1 MALPI
6 INDKPKY
13 EMVIPSTKKKVRFRP
28 FLVKEQKVLLLAF
41 ESKDKRGIVR
51 AILDTIESCIE
62 EKIDVYKL
70 ATFDVDY
77 AFSQIRA
84 KSVGEVVHLNI
95 DCSKCEVKNEA
106 SLNLDKIEVDVKK
119 QNMIVKL
126 TDTIS
131 LKFKYPDYNYF
142 INDNKFFT
150 NESDI
155 DSVLD
160 IIISCLDSIQTND
173 ENLSIAD
180 EPREEVQRFIESLT
194 ADQFEKVK
202 DFINTIPKLTHQI
215 KFKCINCGEENTRIV
230 EGLEDFF

>member
-13 EMVIPSTKKKVRFRP
+13 EMVIPSTKKKVRYRP
-28 FLVKEQKVLLLAF
+28 FLVKEQKVLLLAY
-41 ESKDKRGIVR
+41 ESKDRRGIVR
-51 AILDTIESCIE
+51 SILDTIESCVE

-77 AFSQIRA
+77 MFSQIRA

-119 QNMIVKL
+119 QDMIVKL

>member
-131 LKFKYPDYNYF
+131 LKFKYPDYSYF
-142 INDNKFFT
+142 IGDNKFFA
-150 NESDI
+150 NESEI
-155 DSVLD
+155 DSILD

-194 ADQFEKVK
+194 ADQFEKIK